1 MRRLHGTDQGVRRQ
15 DAADRRASLSG
26 GDRRDHR
33 RRGPGRRRLGL
44 VQHGPAGGLP
54 LDPRRRA
61 LEHPGQLRDPCPAGQ
76 ISGGTRRGSHARTR
90 CDCARRRRPKGCPHR
105 HPRDGYGRSRGGRVR
120 LHRSRRARRAAHGG
134 ARAHALARR
143 TGAAGQDP
151 LGGRGRGHEALPLEL
166 PRIQEG
172 VLPRRREVGVKYRA
186 VKGTRDLLP
195 PESERFADAE
205 AIARRVF
212 GSYGY
217 AEVRTPCL
225 EATELF
231 ARSVG
236 ETTDIVHKEMYTFK
250 DRKGRSLTLRPENTA
265 GVVRAVIENGLAAGP
280 MPLRLWYAGPQFRY
294 ERPQAGRYREFR
306 QIGAELFGVPGP
318 AAEVETLTMLRD
330 FLEALGFRSLSV
342 SVNSVGTAGSRET
355 FGKALRE
362 YLEPRSS
369 GFGDDSRRHHEE
381 VCRLLADVPIPFRDE
396 PSLVR
401 GLDYYTRTVFEVAS
415 ADLGAQ
421 DAILGGGRYD
431 NLVQT
436 LGGPDLPAIG
446 FAIGEDRLLQAAPL
460 PAATRGLL
468 FLLPQGPGDVNDA
481 LALASELRAGIGSV
495 VEVDLLARGFKKG
508 MARASALFEESSA
521 RGLDREKIFAVF
533 LGAREREEGAVTVKK
548 LASAEQQTV
557 PRGEIVGWFSPLFGA
572 PGQGRP

>member
-1 MRRLHGTDQGVRRQ
+1 M
-15 DAADRRASLSG
+15 
-26 GDRRDHR
+26 
-33 RRGPGRRRLGL
+33 
-44 VQHGPAGGLP
+44 
-54 LDPRRRA
+54 
-61 LEHPGQLRDPCPAGQ
+61 
-76 ISGGTRRGSHARTR
+76 
-90 CDCARRRRPKGCPHR
+90 
-105 HPRDGYGRSRGGRVR
+105 
-120 LHRSRRARRAAHGG
+120 
-134 ARAHALARR
+134 
-143 TGAAGQDP
+143 
-151 LGGRGRGHEALPLEL
+151 
-166 PRIQEG
+166 
-172 VLPRRREVGVKYRA
+172 KYRA

-265 GVVRAVIENGLAAGP
+265 GVVRAVIESGLAAGP

-318 AAEVETLTMLRD
+318 AAEVEILTMLRD
-330 FLEALGFRSLSV
+330 FLEALGFQSLSV
-342 SVNSVGTAGSRET
+342 SVNSVGTAGSRDA

-362 YLEPRSS
+362 YLKPRSS
-369 GFGDDSRRHHEE
+369 GFGEDDLRKLADNPLRLFDSKDPAVRAALEGSPRTLDFLDSDSRRHHDE
-381 VCRLLADVPIPFRDE
+381 VRRLLANVPIPFRDE

-401 GLDYYTRTVFEVAS
+401 GLDYYTRTVFEVVS

-421 DAILGGGRYD
+421 DAVLGGGRYD

-446 FAIGEDRLLQAAPL
+446 FAIGEDRLLQAAPR
-460 PAATRGLL
+460 PDATRGLL
-468 FLLPQGPGDVNDA
+468 FLLPQGPDDVNDA
-481 LALASELRAGIGSV
+481 LALAGELRAGIGSA

-521 RGLDREKIFAVF
+521 RGLDREKFLAVF

-548 LASAEQQTV
+548 LASGEQQTV
-557 PRGEIVGWFSPLFGA
+557 PRGEIVRWLSPLFGA